1 MKEHLTRLMSGIGAE
16 RFSTSIDSVAAS
28 LRFDKKI
35 ARLDAD
41 KERRERDREMYRKR
55 LLRISEKS
63 IQRALAKPGLIDLD
77 VARSFIKQA
86 ERHVELRKYLPDVA
100 DRVYDENMKRNR
112 RTVFERLSKMAGEYL
127 KLEKMRREHKS

>member
-86 ERHVELRKYLPDVA
+86 ERHEPPGSLRAAVEDGR
-100 DRVYDENMKRNR
+100 
-112 RTVFERLSKMAGEYL
+112 
-127 KLEKMRREHKS
+127 